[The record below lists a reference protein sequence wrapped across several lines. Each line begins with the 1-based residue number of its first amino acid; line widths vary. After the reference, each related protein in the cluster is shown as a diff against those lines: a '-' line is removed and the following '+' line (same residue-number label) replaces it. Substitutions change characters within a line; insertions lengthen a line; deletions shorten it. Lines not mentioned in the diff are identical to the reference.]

1 MAVSSPE
8 EGQEPVPGVDVLA
21 VVYLQA
27 EPSVS
32 LEAVVLDVLAV
43 VCLREPF
50 VSLESCAGEVA
61 VPLPEVAGAQEP
73 ALGVDVPEPGEA

>member
-1 MAVSSPE
+1 M
-8 EGQEPVPGVDVLA
+8 DVLA
-21 VVYLQA
+21 VVCLQA

-61 VPLPEVAGAQEP
+61 VPLPEVLQVYPLELEPVPGVAGAQEP